1 MENQNHSQFGAQL
14 RSLRESKFPGQSL
27 RRVGEFLSS
36 QGFGDYFYTQ
46 LSKIESELLFPSAGL
61 LLRVLDAYNA
71 DSTERNKILT
81 AYSSAMAWRAMARVD
96 TTASSS
102 TRHAAVH
109 QLYRKV
115 KRKK

>member
-1 MENQNHSQFGAQL
+1 MENQKNNQFGLQL
-14 RSLRESKFPGQSL
+14 RALREVKFPGQSL

-46 LSKIESELLFPSAGL
+46 LSKIESGLLLPSAGL
-61 LLRVLDAYNA
+61 LLRILDAYSA
-71 DSTERNKILT
+71 DSSERKEVLT

-96 TTASSS
+96 TTTSSS